1 MIDARGLAFQ
11 ILLHLDQ
18 KAAHPDRM
26 IRATLARHSLLD
38 EREKA
43 LLTELVYGVLR
54 WQGRLDWHIDDLSR
68 VRPDKIASGV
78 RILLR
83 LALYQI
89 FFLDKIPHHAAVN
102 EAVKVAGVSFP
113 KHITGFVNG
122 LLREA
127 LRREG
132 KWDLPSRE
140 SNPAEH
146 LAVTASYPL
155 WFVRRCL
162 QEMGWDETEAF
173 CRASN
178 EVAPLVVRV
187 NPSKGSVA
195 GLLQSLEK
203 QGVDAGVS
211 PVLEGAVRMRGLRRD
226 LGRLEAFR
234 EGWIQAQDE
243 ASQLISILTAPRPG
257 ERVLDLCA
265 GFGGKSTHLA
275 QLMENRGEILAVDD
289 AAWKLESLEENAA
302 RQSVTILSTLAR
314 DVLEL
319 SVKETGLFDRVLLD
333 APCSGFGAL
342 RRKPDIKWRR
352 HIKDPYRFSLLQKKL
367 LHQAAMLV
375 KKGGVL
381 VYATCTIFNEE
392 NEGVAE
398 EFTREHSDFQLE
410 NAADYLPG
418 AEGPESYIHGE
429 VFRDALREMPEGISD
444 AAGVLSGLR
453 SDGRTSLTRGS
464 FLRTWPHLHDVDAF
478 FAVRWRKVG

>member
-1 MIDARGLAFQ
+1 MIDARGLAHQ
-11 ILLHLDQ
+11 ILLHLEQ

-26 IRATLARHSLLD
+26 IRAVLARHPLLD

-54 WQGRLDWHIDDLSR
+54 WRGRLDWHIDALSR
-68 VRPDKIASGV
+68 VRPDKIAPGA

-83 LALYQI
+83 VALYQI

-102 EAVKVAGVSFP
+102 EAVKAAGISFP
-113 KHITGFVNG
+113 KHVTGFVNG
-122 LLREA
+122 VLREA
-127 LRREG
+127 IRREDR
-132 KWDLPSRE
+132 WDWPSRE
-140 SNPAEH
+140 SNPAGY

-162 QEMGWDETEAF
+162 QEMGWEETSAF

-187 NPSKGSVA
+187 NPLKGSTADLVR
-195 GLLQSLEK
+195 SLEK
-203 QGVDAGVS
+203 QGVDVCMS
-211 PVLEGAVRMRGLRRD
+211 PVLEGAVRMRGLRQD
-226 LGRLEAFR
+226 LGGLEAFKG
-234 EGWIQAQDE
+234 GWIQAQDE
-243 ASQLISILTAPRPG
+243 ASQLVSMLLAPQPG

-275 QLMENRGEILAVDD
+275 QLMENRGEILAVDE
-289 AAWKLESLEENAA
+289 AAWKLEALGENAA
-302 RQSVTILSTLAR
+302 RQSLTILSTLAK

-319 SVKETGLFDRVLLD
+319 DPKETGLFDRVLLD
-333 APCSGFGAL
+333 APCTGFGAL

-352 HIKDPYRFSLLQKKL
+352 HIKDPYRFSQLQKKL
-367 LHQAAMLV
+367 LHQASTLV

-398 EFTREHSDFQLE
+398 AFGREHDDFQLE
-410 NAADYLPG
+410 NAAD
-418 AEGPESYIHGE
+418 I
-429 VFRDALREMPEGISD
+429 
-444 AAGVLSGLR
+444 LSGLR
-453 SDGRTSLTRGS
+453 SAGETGFTRGH
-464 FLRTWPHLHDVDAF
+464 FVRTWPHRHDVDGF
-478 FAVRWRKVG
+478 FAARWKRR